1 MEFFLV
7 NHPLDGLRLALSLE
21 PPGRI
26 ILAGQSLAGASLLY
40 QDVVAAPVG
49 GGPRTARW
57 GKSAVTLLDPQS
69 GPYADLLDQLRQRP
83 GETRVVL
90 LYGRLESDLP
100 PLGPGDTVRCCW
112 EIRDCLS
119 PTTAASLDWLGQRMA
134 GTQVRNDGFC
144 LYARRPLDPDLW
156 ASRRHQLEEILA
168 AHPVCDQIELPAL
181 EVRS

>member
-1 MEFFLV
+1 MEFFVV

-21 PPGRI
+21 PPERI
-26 ILAGQSLAGASLLY
+26 ILAGQSLAGAALLY
-40 QDVVAAPVG
+40 QETVSAPVG

-57 GKSAVTLLDPQS
+57 GKSAVTLLDPHS

-83 GETRVVL
+83 GDTRVVL

-100 PLGPGDTVRCCW
+100 PLGAGDSLRCCW
-112 EIRDCLS
+112 EIRDAMG
-119 PTTAASLDWLGQRMA
+119 PATAASLDWLGERMS

-144 LYARRPLDPDLW
+144 LYARRPLDPELW
-156 ASRRHQLEEILA
+156 EARRQQLGELLA
-168 AHPVCDQIELPAL
+168 GQPVCDQIELPAL